1 MTIEETRQYF
11 RSFKCEVLTSD
22 ENNKS
27 MISEFQSQ
35 INNNGLG
42 DYLKNSAWNEDIDG
56 ETRVYLVK
64 DQNEHIALFFSL
76 KCGLLLSQSQYD
88 KLEENER
95 SFVDLIVEAK
105 RKNDIEQIN
114 GFYEYGSAE
123 FSDIDRLFLIAD
135 KRIDSKN
142 EAQELCEGKNTLKV
156 DKCFFWYRVATFL

>member
-64 DQNEHIALFFSL
+64 DQNEHIALFFH
-76 KCGLLLSQSQYD
+76 
-88 KLEENER
+88 
-95 SFVDLIVEAK
+95 
-105 RKNDIEQIN
+105 
-114 GFYEYGSAE
+114 
-123 FSDIDRLFLIAD
+123 
-135 KRIDSKN
+135 
-142 EAQELCEGKNTLKV
+142 
-156 DKCFFWYRVATFL
+156 